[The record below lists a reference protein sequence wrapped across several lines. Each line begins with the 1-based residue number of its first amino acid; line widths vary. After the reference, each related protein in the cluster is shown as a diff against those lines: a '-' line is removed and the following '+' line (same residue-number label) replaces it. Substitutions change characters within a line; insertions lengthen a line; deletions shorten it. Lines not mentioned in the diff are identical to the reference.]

1 MSIEDFS
8 SSLTYVPSLIWSA
21 ALPPSGTHT
30 LSPSSKGIFI
40 EAGTHSD
47 VPPVLICTSPLRKLM
62 RSSPGDDESAG
73 NEKDGEGKRKRMKIS
88 NTIFISLMALTSFA
102 LS

>member
-1 MSIEDFS
+1 
-8 SSLTYVPSLIWSA
+8 
-21 ALPPSGTHT
+21 
-30 LSPSSKGIFI
+30 
-40 EAGTHSD
+40 
-47 VPPVLICTSPLRKLM
+47 M